1 MALALIIIALLVLCI
16 KKVLPRCC
24 SCFQSLVNKILSKL
38 MFNSV
43 LRSLMQTYLLTCIST
58 LTSLLNVNLTH
69 TQGKVD
75 FAIAICII
83 IFAISF
89 PIFTVKFLRR
99 NKDKLSEPAFKS
111 KYDSIYQNVD
121 YYKDEA
127 LSHTSFFLTRRLLF
141 AFVIVFCGKSLVLQV
156 FLADI
161 LSTLIL
167 IYFITVKPMINW

>member
-1 MALALIIIALLVLCI
+1 MVLIIIALLVLCI
-16 KKVLPRCC
+16 KKILPRCC

-75 FAIAICII
+75 FAIAICIT

-99 NKDKLSEPAFKS
+99 NKDKLREPAFKS

-121 YYKDEA
+121 YYKDKA

-141 AFVIVFCGKSLVLQV
+141 AFVIVFCGKSLVL
-156 FLADI
+156 
-161 LSTLIL
+161 
-167 IYFITVKPMINW
+167 

>member
-1 MALALIIIALLVLCI
+1 
-16 KKVLPRCC
+16 
-24 SCFQSLVNKILSKL
+24 
-38 MFNSV
+38 
-43 LRSLMQTYLLTCIST
+43 MQTFLLTCIST
-58 LTSLLNVNLTH
+58 FTSLLNVNLTH

-75 FAIAICII
+75 FAIAISII